1 MYFCQQNDGWHR
13 AVSGTMLAS
22 PRFVLRRQPL
32 VKGFIAALAMAV
44 AVLTV
49 GLTASAESPFSISV
63 HTAFLRLGVDV
74 DIRLGSFHLHASWSA
89 LPDAPAVNQTGG
101 Q

>member
-1 MYFCQQNDGWHR
+1 
-13 AVSGTMLAS
+13 MLAS
-22 PRFVLRRQPL
+22 PRFVPARQPL
-32 VKGFIAALAMAV
+32 VKSVIVALAVAV

-49 GLTASAESPFSISV
+49 GLTASTESLFSISV

-74 DIRLGSFHLHASWSA
+74 DVKFGSFHLHASWSA
-89 LPDAPAVNQTGG
+89 LPSVNQTGE